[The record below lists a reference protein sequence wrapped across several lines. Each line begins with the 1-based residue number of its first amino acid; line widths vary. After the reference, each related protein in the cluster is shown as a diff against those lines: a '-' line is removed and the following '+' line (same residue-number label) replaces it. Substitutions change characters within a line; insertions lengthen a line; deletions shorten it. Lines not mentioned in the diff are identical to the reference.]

1 MNISLRL
8 FREIMSGYIL
18 WCFIH
23 WSFSNL
29 YVQLCTPCTG
39 VGFFKTMLLVQSP
52 QCRAISWLNNISML
66 SMQETFSICITW
78 SMIRITNLSYNGCS
92 RIKNDLNKSKN
103 YYEQVKPTT

>member
-92 RIKNDLNKSKN
+92 RIKNDLNK
-103 YYEQVKPTT
+103 VKIIMNK

>member
-8 FREIMSGYIL
+8 CREMISGYIL
-18 WCFIH
+18 WCFVH

-29 YVQLCTPCTG
+29 YVHLCTPCTG

-66 SMQETFSICITW
+66 SMQETFGLCVSWC
-78 SMIRITNLSYNGCS
+78 MFRITNVSHSYCS
-92 RIKNDLNKSKN
+92 EIKDNLYGTNK
-103 YYEQVKPTT
+103 YHDQVKPTT